1 MAQTNPNHG
10 RLTFCPSCGSNS
22 LDPDSVKSFKCRQ
35 CGFEF
40 FLNCAAAAMA
50 IILDGHN
57 RVLATVRAKN
67 PGKGTL
73 DLPGGFAEPGESID
87 RCLIREI
94 KEELN
99 LEITDLEFFC
109 SFANTYPY
117 NRVVYPVTDMAF
129 TCTVRNFSP
138 ITPMDDV
145 AGVRFIPVHDLDTGM
160 FGMDSAQKVLE
171 KFKKTIRKKFHRHR
185 YGNGHD

>member
-1 MAQTNPNHG
+1 MPHTNPNHE
-10 RLTFCPSCGSNS
+10 RFKFCPSCGSNR
-22 LDPDSVKSFKCRQ
+22 LDPDSVKSFKCRE
-35 CGFEF
+35 CGFGF

-50 IILDGHN
+50 IILDDQKKIL
-57 RVLATVRAKN
+57 VTVRAKD

-87 RCLIREI
+87 HGLVREV

-99 LEITDLEFFC
+99 LDIFDLEFFC

-117 NRVVYPVTDMAF
+117 NCVVYPITDMAF
-129 TCTVRNFSP
+129 TCKVRDFSL

-145 AGVRFIPVHDLDTGM
+145 AGFRFIPVHDLDTDM
-160 FGMDSAQKVLE
+160 FGMASARKVLE
-171 KFKKTIRKKFHRHR
+171 KYKTRSSSKNTYSETF
-185 YGNGHD
+185 N